1 MGRGEAALAAHGSVL
16 PAPGGFGISMS
27 RQTPPQLRFSPQSSS
42 GTLTGRWSPWEA
54 APASASNPVSGSPRP
69 VLREKR
75 SARPFAAGPG
85 TLPPPPGHEGSLT
98 SEPLAQDALQQLA
111 EGHEVRRGVR
121 AGPAALPQPQHPS
134 CGEERERRH
143 PWVPSR
149 GKGRGHPEDSSARPR
164 GGRSDTPARPDPP
177 RLPPLRWAGTRLNFL
192 EAKVGRRGRPGE
204 PPARPRRRSGQTGT
218 GARPSAAGRNSHR
231 CRGPTLTFK
240 GAQQRL
246 LPGHGLV
253 VPQGQEVPRRRLDGN
268 REPGIGNREPGIEK
282 GPRPRSGAEQP
293 GPTGGGNLTHTHR
306 CTCT

>member
-1 MGRGEAALAAHGSVL
+1 MGRGEAALAAHGGVL
-16 PAPGGFGISMS
+16 PAPGVFGVNMS
-27 RQTPPQLRFSPQSSS
+27 RQTPPQLGFSPRSGS

-75 SARPFAAGPG
+75 SARPLAAGPG
-85 TLPPPPGHEGSLT
+85 TLPPLPGHEGSLT

-149 GKGRGHPEDSSARPR
+149 GKGRGHSGDSSARPR
-164 GGRSDTPARPDPP
+164 GGLRHPGTTLPSPAAAAALGRNSAKLPRSQGRA
-177 RLPPLRWAGTRLNFL
+177 AGL
-192 EAKVGRRGRPGE
+192 AQGA
-204 PPARPRRRSGQTGT
+204 PARPRRRSGQTGT
-218 GARPSAAGRNSHR
+218 GARPSAAGRSSHR

-246 LPGHGLV
+246 LPGHGLA
-253 VPQGQEVPRRRLDGN
+253 VPQGQAVPRRRLDGN
-268 REPGIGNREPGIEK
+268 RESGIGNGERAPPQERSSPA
-282 GPRPRSGAEQP
+282 PRAGETS
-293 GPTGGGNLTHTHR
+293 HTHR

>member
-1 MGRGEAALAAHGSVL
+1 MGRGEAAVAAHGSVL

-164 GGRSDTPARPDPP
+164 GGRSNTPARPDPP

-204 PPARPRRRSGQTGT
+204 PQRGPAVGPVRPVPVRGQALLEETRTGAGGPRSPLRALSSGSFLAMGSSSPRARRSRDGGWTGTGSRESGTGNREGAPPQESSGPARPH
-218 GARPSAAGRNSHR
+218 GRGKPH
-231 CRGPTLTFK
+231 
-240 GAQQRL
+240 
-246 LPGHGLV
+246 
-253 VPQGQEVPRRRLDGN
+253 
-268 REPGIGNREPGIEK
+268 
-282 GPRPRSGAEQP
+282 
-293 GPTGGGNLTHTHR
+293 THTQVYVYLN
-306 CTCT
+306 